1 MSGHMVMTGAAVA
14 VALVEYID
22 RLRATEGGK

>member
-1 MSGHMVMTGAAVA
+1 MVMTGAAVA